1 MLKLLCNMACRF
13 LQDSAILTVL
23 WKCIIY
29 TYGAPH
35 SNQICGVP
43 HWTVKHLNGQWQTR
57 ESGKSDKSGCVYH
70 MPQSYKA
77 LLGRGQ
83 MCGPGHSPLHSGLLT
98 RSIGPLLFNM
108 KLCLERL
115 AASLHTTHCDWW
127 HLGDLAPSP
136 QKLQRKRHC
145 CSGEIN
151 TCRQITCCSRET
163 ALGHF
168 IFLRHHKV
176 RIMCVLC

>member
-1 MLKLLCNMACRF
+1 MYNLYVWSSSL
-13 LQDSAILTVL
+13 
-23 WKCIIY
+23 
-29 TYGAPH
+29 
-35 SNQICGVP
+35 
-43 HWTVKHLNGQWQTR
+43 
-57 ESGKSDKSGCVYH
+57 KSDMWCSPFDCQAFKWAVANQRVRKVWQVGLCVSHATIIKHCWAVDKCVDPDSLHYTVGCSPV
-70 MPQSYKA
+70 Q
-77 LLGRGQ
+77 LGLF
-83 MCGPGHSPLHSGLLT
+83 C
-98 RSIGPLLFNM
+98 SIL